1 MTQKSL
7 FLTWHEWMTSRGYDP
22 ENDILAR
29 SDRQFTGTLV
39 DIMGQTTHVG
49 DYVIAEVT
57 VPDQFGGSSLK
68 LDVCRVIE
76 YTELSALESGYEF
89 PATFLVI
96 NTEGHVGR
104 VESEFARID
113 LDVNDYKTRLAM
125 GMIPGKPTSS

>member
-7 FLTWHEWMTSRGYDP
+7 FPSWHKWMASRGYDP
-22 ENDILAR
+22 DNEVR
-29 SDRQFTGTLV
+29 SSTQFTGTLV

-49 DYVIAEVT
+49 DYVIAEVV
-57 VPDQFGGSSLK
+57 VPDNSGGSSLK

-76 YTELSALESGYEF
+76 YTEESSLISGYKF